1 MTDCFSQPGL
11 LPFERAKALIIENL
25 SAISQQE
32 EVPIASAVGRIVA
45 EQVLS
50 PVNVPPH
57 HNSAMDGYAFAQV
70 SAQQVQASGEHK
82 NTLTLVGTA
91 FAGAPYQGEVEL
103 GQCVRIMT
111 GGKLP
116 LGCDTVEMQ
125 ENVELSRD
133 EKATAEQSDSVQS
146 VQNQAE
152 QKQASRIT
160 LKQPTRQGQHV
171 RCCGEDI
178 AINQV
183 LFEQGHQLSSA
194 DIGTLAS
201 IGVAK
206 VAVLKPLTIALIA
219 TGDEL
224 KQPGETLGE
233 GDIFESNRY
242 FLNAMLGKLPVKLI
256 DFGVIPDDKEKLRAA
271 FNEADRQADV
281 IISSGGVSVGD
292 ADYTKE
298 ILQELG
304 QIGFW
309 KIAMKPGKPFAFGKL
324 ANSTFFGL
332 PGNPV
337 SALVTCYQLVVPAL
351 YTMMQ
356 ADLPHRVQLPAK
368 TVTALKKSPGRMDF
382 QRGIWRLNDA
392 GEIEVESTGAQGSGI
407 LTSIAKANCFI
418 LLAQEQGRV
427 EQGETVTIELFDHL
441 IA

>member
-25 SAISQQE
+25 PSISQQE
-32 EVPIASAVGRIVA
+32 EVSIALAVGRIVA
-45 EQVLS
+45 QQVHS

-57 HNSAMDGYAFAQV
+57 DNSAMDGYAFAQ
-70 SAQQVQASGEHK
+70 ASVEQHH
-82 NTLTLVGTA
+82 TLTLAGTA
-91 FAGAPYQGEVEL
+91 FAGAPYQGKVEL
-103 GQCVRIMT
+103 GQAVRIMT
-111 GGKLP
+111 GGKVP
-116 LGCDTVEMQ
+116 AGCDTVEMQ

-133 EKATAEQSDSVQS
+133 EKSGVEQSGSVQPPQEQS
-146 VQNQAE
+146 L
-152 QKQASRIT
+152 QKQASHIT
-160 LKQPTRQGQHV
+160 LKQSTRQGQHI
-171 RCCGEDI
+171 RRCGEDI
-178 AINQV
+178 AVNQV
-183 LFEQGHQLSSA
+183 LFAQGHQLTSA

-206 VAVLKPLTIALIA
+206 IAVFKPLTIALIA

-224 KQPGETLGE
+224 KQPGEPLGD

-271 FNEADRQADV
+271 FNEADLTADI
-281 IISSGGVSVGD
+281 IISSGGVSVGE

-351 YTMMQ
+351 YKMMQ
-356 ADLPHRVQLPAK
+356 ADLPSRVQLPAK
-368 TVTALKKSPGRMDF
+368 VATTLKKSPGRMDF
-382 QRGIWRLNDA
+382 QRGIWRLNDN
-392 GEIEVESTGAQGSGI
+392 GEVEVESTGAQGSGI

-418 LLAQEQGRV
+418 LLAQDQGRV

-441 IA
+441 IS